1 MKIKFKNKTSNLS
14 SSPGVTDFLSQVF
27 NKMSSRKIEKQVLV
41 HPCLIGD
48 QPTLV
53 YEKGLSEKDR
63 KAFRYVEEFA
73 LRNGYQLKEDQR
85 ADFIEGIK
93 RVKDAKQATVMT
105 IMVLSASLF
114 AQNAF
119 AKDHSEKIF
128 ANGAN
133 LNDTTHSEVIE
144 GYSFNIAD
152 YHSEDELISGLIG
165 WINDHSSFDYKVDD
179 LPTIKKVSS
188 RQIAKTAYGGK
199 LPKAVN
205 PDTLKIYG
213 LYNFNEK
220 AVYILDSLDL
230 ESTEG
235 VGILLHEL
243 VHFLQYQHGHDEKVK
258 CKNELESLA
267 YILEAQFLKAHKHA
281 NSISMAHV
289 DKLSQCR
296 S

>member
-1 MKIKFKNKTSNLS
+1 M
-14 SSPGVTDFLSQVF
+14 TDMLNQIF
-27 NKMSSRKIEKQVLV
+27 NKMSSRKVEKQVLV
-41 HPCLIGD
+41 HPCLIGE
-48 QPTLV
+48 QPTLI
-53 YEKGLSEKDR
+53 YEKGLAEKDS
-63 KAFRYVEEFA
+63 KAFRYIEEFA
-73 LRNGYQLKEDQR
+73 LRNGYELKEDQR
-85 ADFIEGIK
+85 ADFIEGIR
-93 RVKDAKQATVMT
+93 RVKDSQQATVMT

-128 ANGAN
+128 SAGAGSN
-133 LNDTTHSEVIE
+133 ETIHSEVIQ
-144 GYSFNIAD
+144 GYTFNITD

-165 WINDHSSFDYKVDD
+165 WINDHSSFNYKVDD
-179 LPTIKKVSS
+179 LPDIKKVSA

-199 LPKAVN
+199 LPAAID
-205 PDTLKIYG
+205 PETLNIFG

-230 ESTEG
+230 KSAEG

-258 CKNELESLA
+258 CKNELEALA
-267 YILEAQFLKAHKHA
+267 YVLEAQFLKAHDHA
-281 NSISMAHV
+281 SNINMDHV
-289 DKLSQCR
+289 NKLSQCR